1 MNHPPSDRSS
11 TTEKPLLVVISG
23 PSGVGKDAV
32 LNRLKDKG
40 YPLHFVVTAT
50 TRLKRNNE
58 VDGRDYH
65 FIDANKFQNLLTSGE
80 FVEASNVYGN
90 WYGVPKKE
98 IESALKKGM
107 DVIVK
112 VDIQGALKIKSIF
125 PRAILIF
132 LSPPSFQELT
142 ERLKGRNSDSQKDI
156 EIRIAT
162 ANKELTAAN
171 QFKYIL
177 INHQDA
183 IENTATKIYSII
195 QREKEPLMK

>member
-11 TTEKPLLVVISG
+11 TAEKPLLVVISG

-98 IESALKKGM
+98 IKSALKKGM

-183 IENTATKIYSII
+183 IENTAARIYSII
-195 QREKEPLMK
+195 QQEKEPLMK